1 MHRHPEGRRQS
12 TQRLIWSAHSH
23 EHCGGLL
30 CSHLPERLERDVCR
44 KVGGVVNL
52 TPLTQPHP
60 SQNWQL
66 TMPHTDWDCSCS
78 LTNFL
83 GPHWPNVALMQR
95 AWLRAFR
102 LSAPSL
108 WSWMCCDGLLFFLF
122 VFFFLINCTNACY
135 TVKVVFWFTLLV
147 FGLTFSWFKK

>member
-30 CSHLPERLERDVCR
+30 CSHLPERPERDVCR
-44 KVGGVVNL
+44 KVGGVVHL

-108 WSWMCCDGLLFFLF
+108 WSWMCCGVFLFFFPPNKLYWCMLYSKSS
-122 VFFFLINCTNACY
+122 FLIYIVSASANI
-135 TVKVVFWFTLLV
+135 FLV
-147 FGLTFSWFKK
+147 